1 MIMDLP
7 YNKMNLELIFYAGSS
22 LLEGPCWD
30 NKEQILYFVSIEQCL
45 IYSINMITSEIKS
58 FKTDGQVGCVVVKND
73 GFLLSAEKSG
83 IYKINPKTGVSV
95 FLGSYLKNDDMRYND
110 GKLDAVG
117 RFLIGTKGENKDF
130 IGEGELISFSEDR
143 FNSII
148 QKTTISNGLGFSS
161 QGDTLYFIDTPTK
174 KVGKYSYNVNTG
186 EAIFDNYI
194 IEIDGE
200 GYPDGMCVDID
211 DMIWVAEWGG
221 GKVCKWNPKTGKKI
235 IEIILPCNNVTSCC
249 IGGKNMDILFITT
262 AKDNLKFE
270 PLAGGLFK
278 MKIR

>member
-1 MIMDLP
+1 MIMDLQ
-7 YNKMNLELIFYAGSS
+7 YDKMNLELIFYAGSS

-45 IYSINMITSEIKS
+45 IYSINMTTFEIKS

-83 IYKINPKTGVSV
+83 IYNINPKTGLRVL
-95 FLGSYLKNDDMRYND
+95 LGSYLKNIEMRYND

-117 RFLIGTKGENKDF
+117 RFLIGTKGEKKDF
-130 IGEGELISFSEDR
+130 IGEGELISFSEES

-174 KVGKYSYNVNTG
+174 KVGKYSYDVSTG
-186 EAIFDNYI
+186 GAIFDSYI

-211 DMIWVAEWGG
+211 DMIWVAEWGA
-221 GKVCKWNPKTGKKI
+221 GKVCKWNPKTGEKI

-249 IGGKNMDILFITT
+249 IGGKNMDNLFITT

-278 MKIR
+278 IKIR